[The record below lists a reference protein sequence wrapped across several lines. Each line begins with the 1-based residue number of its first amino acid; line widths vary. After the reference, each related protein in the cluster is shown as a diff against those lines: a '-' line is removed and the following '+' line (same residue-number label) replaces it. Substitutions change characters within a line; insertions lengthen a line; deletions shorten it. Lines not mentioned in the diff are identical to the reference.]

1 MRPAVSSR
9 RRASDT
15 ASRPGGQIQRSTL
28 GFRGRSGLPASRQM
42 NDFLNFNIHLARGPS
57 VHAPQPYRNI

>member
-9 RRASDT
+9 RRAFDT
-15 ASRPGGQIQRSTL
+15 VSRPGGQIQRSIL
-28 GFRGRSGLPASRQM
+28 GFRGRPGLPASRQT
-42 NDFLNFNIHLARGPS
+42 NDFLNLNIHLARGPF